1 MLLALKHNPALA
13 AAGMAVETAEA
24 DLARAQG
31 PVPPHRQLQRDL

>member
-24 DLARAQG
+24 DLAKARARF
-31 PVPPHRQLQRDL
+31 PPHRQL